1 MISKLPA
8 PLNTV
13 SEGHP
18 SILYD
23 TPLPIATGRAA
34 NVTRV
39 ALAVETVIVLVISLL
54 APLKNVI
61 VPPTQELSACV
72 NTPESTNVDVL
83 HPEDEAA
90 VDTPT
95 FNSL

>member
-1 MISKLPA
+1 MLWSTVISKLPA

-13 SEGHP
+13 SEGQP

-39 ALAVETVIVLVISLL
+39 ALAVESVIVLVSPLL

-61 VPPTQELSACV
+61 VPPTQESSACV
-72 NTPESTNVDVL
+72 NTPESTNVVVL
-83 HPEDEAA
+83 P
-90 VDTPT
+90 PKMK
-95 FNSL
+95 LQ